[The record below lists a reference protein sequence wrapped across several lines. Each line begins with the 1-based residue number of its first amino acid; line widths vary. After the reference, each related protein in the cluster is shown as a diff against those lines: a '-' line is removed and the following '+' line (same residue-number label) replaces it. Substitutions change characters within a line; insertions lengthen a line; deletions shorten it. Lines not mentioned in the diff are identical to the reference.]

1 MADSFYG
8 GKQGLSIII
17 KDTFESIADAVAACK
32 RGPEYTRTWYNEL
45 LIISTP
51 NLNDEDNGKVFRRGL
66 EYNNDMGGLELIAQ
80 IVGPCGGTPLFQM
93 NTIKEV
99 KDKSTMA
106 IGDDDYRRYPI
117 GYETDDEGHVTGYKI
132 NTDAN
137 EPIAIFPFSKAHDTS
152 LVPGKTDDGRFNDE
166 ILWTWCNI
174 RKPNQE
180 SDSWFYVGF
189 TIPYLVTEY
198 QTHMTSQYDSSGNLV
213 SNPTEIDRVDDKSH
227 PFYQKWDIGLPK
239 GIKGDTLRNLRIIT
253 PTSADRSRIYAPSAI
268 TVNGTTGAV
277 TIGSAGYSG
286 IDDDIAHQRQILVYD
301 FYYYD
306 KKLNPS
312 PIMVYLGDWNVVEDV
327 NVADDGTLTVSYTH
341 NNNTVFSRK
350 IKWVNQV
357 TLSPDSGVFTVTYNN
372 GSPAFTTTLDW
383 IKDIELDDDG
393 TIHFIHTKD
402 NRDEYYNNK
411 IKWVTSVD
419 LNTANGTFTMNFNYG
434 EPLVRTLDWVD
445 DIDINEDT
453 GAITIHK
460 VNSGNT
466 VLDAKLKLVTS
477 AYASST
483 GVVTFYTN
491 TGESFNIKKM
501 DDREEDFHI
510 RSIDNVRLNTRLA
523 DDKHIQIKYNTAS
536 DYTNIG
542 DPINYIGDM
551 IVRSSDL
558 HLLVLFTDP
567 EHRASAGDLNE
578 DGVDANGH
586 IWVNNVIGTDGVNTG
601 DAIYWRDYGTIKDQ
615 SGILVGRD
623 VSTEDINNSPWAD
636 EGILGYLNNT
646 YPAGLKGEGLDEKIV
661 THTPEGSSQKEFYAF
676 DYNKYEWYLLGSIG
690 DDGRRDVKLLVRGE
704 YGSSDLKNL
713 STNGLLFV
721 EIKSTNLKTTP
732 IPDYWSCTY
741 NKWV

>member
-99 KDKSTMA
+99 TDKSTMA
-106 IGDDDYRRYPI
+106 IGEDDYRRYPI
-117 GYETDDEGHVTGYKI
+117 GYEEDDEGHVIGYKI

-137 EPIAIFPFSKAHDTS
+137 EPIATFPFSKAHDTS
-152 LVPGKTDDGRFNDE
+152 LVPGKTDEGEFNDE

-198 QTHMTSQYDSSGNLV
+198 QTHTTSQYDGDGNLAD
-213 SNPTEIDRVDDKSH
+213 NPTEIDRVDDKSH

-253 PTSADRSRIYAPSAI
+253 PTSADKSRIYAPSAI
-268 TVNGTTGAV
+268 TVNDITGLV
-277 TIGSAGYSG
+277 TVGSAGYDG
-286 IDDDIAHQRQILVYD
+286 IDDDIANERQILVYD

-306 KKLNPS
+306 NKLNPS

-341 NNNTVFSRK
+341 NENTVFSRK
-350 IKWVNQV
+350 IKWVNEV
-357 TLSPDSGVFTVTYNN
+357 TLSPDSGVFTLTYNN

-383 IKDIELDDDG
+383 IKDIKLDDDG

-434 EPLVRTLDWVD
+434 DPLVRTLDWVD

-453 GAITIHK
+453 GDITIHK

-491 TGESFNIKKM
+491 TGDSFNIKKM
-501 DDREEDFHI
+501 DDKEEDFQI

-523 DDKHIQIKYNTAS
+523 EDKHIQIKYNTAE

-542 DPINYIGDM
+542 DPINYIEDM
-551 IVRSSDL
+551 IVRKSDL
-558 HLLVLFTDP
+558 HLLVLFNDP
-567 EHRASAGDLNE
+567 EHRASAGDLDD

-586 IWVNNVIGTDGVNTG
+586 IWVNNIVGTDGINTG
-601 DAIYWRDYGTIKDQ
+601 DSIYWRDYGTIKDQ
-615 SGILVGRD
+615 SGILVGKD
-623 VSTEDINNSPWAD
+623 VSTEDVNDSPWAE

-646 YPAGLKGEGLDEKIV
+646 YPAGLVGEGLDQKIV
-661 THTPEGSSQKEFYAF
+661 THTPEGSNQKEFYAF
-676 DYNKYEWYLLGSIG
+676 DYDKYEWYLLGSIG

-704 YGSSDLKNL
+704 YGSSDLTNL
-713 STNGLLFV
+713 STNGLVFV
-721 EIKSTNLKTTP
+721 EIKSANLKTTP
-732 IPDYWSCTY
+732 IPDYWSRTY
-741 NKWV
+741 DQWV

>member
-1 MADSFYG
+1 MDSFYG

-106 IGDDDYRRYPI
+106 IGEDDYRRYPI

-137 EPIAIFPFSKAHDTS
+137 EPIATFPFSKAHDTS
-152 LVPGKTDDGRFNDE
+152 LVPGKTDDGEFNDE

-198 QTHMTSQYDSSGNLV
+198 QTHTMSQYDGSGNIV

-239 GIKGDTLRNLRIIT
+239 GIKGDALRNLRIIT
-253 PTSADRSRIYAPSAI
+253 PTSADKSRIYAPSAI
-268 TVNGTTGAV
+268 TVNGTTGVV
-277 TIGSAGYSG
+277 TVGSAGYSG
-286 IDDDIAHQRQILVYD
+286 IDDDISKKRQILVYD

-312 PIMVYLGDWNVVEDV
+312 PIMVYLGDWNVVKDV

-341 NNNTVFSRK
+341 NDNTVFSRK
-350 IKWVNQV
+350 IKWINEV

-434 EPLVRTLDWVD
+434 DPLVRTLDWVD
-445 DIDINEDT
+445 DININEDT
-453 GAITIHK
+453 GDITIHK

-501 DDREEDFHI
+501 DDKEEDFQI

-542 DPINYIGDM
+542 DPVNYIGDM
-551 IVRSSDL
+551 VVRSSDL

-567 EHRASAGDLNE
+567 EHRASAGDLDG

-586 IWVNNVIGTDGVNTG
+586 IWVNNVVGTDGVNTG
-601 DAIYWRDYGTIKDQ
+601 DSIYWRDYGTIKDQ

-623 VSTEDINNSPWAD
+623 VSTEDINSSPWAD

-646 YPAGLKGEGLDEKIV
+646 YPAGLKGEGLDQKIV

-704 YGSSDLKNL
+704 YGSSDLTNL

-721 EIKSTNLKTTP
+721 EIKSANLKTTP
-732 IPDYWSCTY
+732 IPNYWSY
-741 NKWV
+741 NYNQWV

>member
-17 KDTFESIADAVAACK
+17 KDTFESVADAVAACK

-51 NLNDEDNGKVFRRGL
+51 NLNDKDNGKVFRRGL
-66 EYNNDMGGLELIAQ
+66 EYSNDMGGLELIAQ
-80 IVGPCGGTPLFQM
+80 IVGPCGGTPFFQM

-106 IGDDDYRRYPI
+106 IGEDDYRRYPI

-137 EPIAIFPFSKAHDTS
+137 EPIATFPFSKAHDTS

-198 QTHMTSQYDSSGNLV
+198 QTHMTSQYDGSGNLV

-253 PTSADRSRIYAPSAI
+253 PTSADKSRIYAPSAI
-268 TVNGTTGAV
+268 TVNGSTGAV

-286 IDDDIAHQRQILVYD
+286 IDDDITNKRQILVYD

-312 PIMVYLGDWNVVEDV
+312 PIMIYLGDWNVIEGVS
-327 NVADDGTLTVSYTH
+327 VADDGTLTVSYTH
-341 NNNTVFSRK
+341 NDNTVFSRK

-445 DIDINEDT
+445 DININEDT
-453 GAITIHK
+453 GDITIHK

-501 DDREEDFHI
+501 DDKEEDFQI

-523 DDKHIQIKYNTAS
+523 DDKHIQIKYNTAN

-551 IVRSSDL
+551 VVRSSDL

-567 EHRASAGDLNE
+567 EHRASAGDLDE

-623 VSTEDINNSPWAD
+623 VSTEDINSSPWAD

-704 YGSSDLKNL
+704 YGASDLTNL
-713 STNGLLFV
+713 STSGLLFV

-732 IPDYWSCTY
+732 IPDYWSRTY

>member
-1 MADSFYG
+1 MDSFYG
-8 GKQGLSIII
+8 GHTGISLIF

-32 RGPEYTRTWYNEL
+32 KGPEYTRTWYNEL

-66 EYNNDMGGLELIAQ
+66 DYSNDMGGLELIAQ

-106 IGDDDYRRYPI
+106 IGEDDYRRYPI

-137 EPIAIFPFSKAHDTS
+137 EPIATFPFSKAHDTS
-152 LVPGKTDDGRFNDE
+152 LVPGKTDDGEFNDE

-174 RKPNQE
+174 RKPNQS

-198 QTHMTSQYDSSGNLV
+198 QTHMTSQYDGSGNLV

-253 PTSADRSRIYAPSAI
+253 PTSADKSRIYAPSAI

-277 TIGSAGYSG
+277 TVGSAGYTG
-286 IDDDIAHQRQILVYD
+286 IDDDITNKRQILVYD

-312 PIMVYLGDWNVVEDV
+312 PIMIYLGDWNVVEDV

-341 NNNTVFSRK
+341 NDNTVFSRK
-350 IKWVNQV
+350 IKWINQV

-383 IKDIELDDDG
+383 IKEIELDDDG

-434 EPLVRTLDWVD
+434 DPLVRTLDWVD

-453 GAITIHK
+453 GDITIHK

-501 DDREEDFHI
+501 DDKEEDFQI

-536 DYTNIG
+536 NYTNIG

-551 IVRSSDL
+551 IVRSSDM

-567 EHRASAGDLNE
+567 EYRASAGDLNGS
-578 DGVDANGH
+578 GVDANGH
-586 IWVNNVIGTDGVNTG
+586 IWVNNVVGTDGVNTG
-601 DAIYWRDYGTIKDQ
+601 DSIYWRDYGTIKDQ
-615 SGILVGRD
+615 SGILVGKD
-623 VSTEDINNSPWAD
+623 VSVEDVESSPWAD
-636 EGILGYLNNT
+636 EGILGYLDNT
-646 YPAGLKGEGLDEKIV
+646 YPHGLEGDGLDQKIV
-661 THTPEGSSQKEFYAF
+661 THTPEGSAQKEFYAF
-676 DYNKYEWYLLGSIG
+676 DYDKYEWYLLGTIG

-704 YGSSDLKNL
+704 YGQSDLINL
-713 STNGLLFV
+713 STDGLLFT

-732 IPDYWSCTY
+732 IPDYWSRTY
-741 NKWV
+741 DQWV